1 MFFSLN
7 GNITD
12 LPKRCDEISYKS
24 SDFLILD
31 NNTMKLPP
39 KCIQDKIFLNSTG
52 YKYCMLRDPGSENSM
67 LECKKPESGLRLP
80 TYIAPIKQLIRY
92 KGAFRFYPSS

>member
-1 MFFSLN
+1 
-7 GNITD
+7 
-12 LPKRCDEISYKS
+12 
-24 SDFLILD
+24 
-31 NNTMKLPP
+31 MKLPA

-67 LECKKPESGLRLP
+67 LECKEPESGLRLP

-92 KGAFRFYPSS
+92 KGGFNYYPSSLGGIKENIYAVSKCWVWRSELFIARMFPE